1 MRACE
6 GVCEV
11 FFDGLWLCRITWAV
25 GIRIDGAL
33 DTMTNFPSSS
43 FALHFP
49 HNVDVVLQLYAN
61 LTALVWQWMKGM
73 HVCMLKKPRQLLF
86 FSVWTLFH
94 GITFRKSCFASYDTW
109 EIQGFHSTLT
119 MSNYERLVR
128 RHRVTI
134 LHRIN
139 RCLCWIRAH
148 QASFQCGGTLD
159 IFCLL
164 DVKADSADLQL
175 LCYIQFSAI
184 SAALDSACWRLF
196 GRSWI

>member
-1 MRACE
+1 MTVWLKAKESVRACG

-25 GIRIDGAL
+25 CIRIDGAL
-33 DTMTNFPSSS
+33 DTVTNSPSSS

-61 LTALVWQWMKGM
+61 LTALVWLWMKGM
-73 HVCMLKKPRQLLF
+73 HGCMLKNLDSSSSLVYEH
-86 FSVWTLFH
+86 FSIVSD
-94 GITFRKSCFASYDTW
+94 TFRKSCFASSGTW

-119 MSNYERLVR
+119 MSNCERLVR

-139 RCLCWIRAH
+139 RCLCGIRAH
-148 QASFQCGGTLD
+148 QASFQCGGTLNL
-159 IFCLL
+159 FCLL
-164 DVKADSADLQL
+164 EVKADSADLQL
-175 LCYIQFSAI
+175 
-184 SAALDSACWRLF
+184 
-196 GRSWI
+196 